1 MLFNFIVLVMIGAVA
16 YFHYSQGMV
25 SSVISMVIALFAA
38 AIAVGYHES
47 LVPMFANRLP
57 DSSIALAVT
66 LLFAVSYFIPRL
78 IFDKF
83 VPGNVRVP
91 LVMDK
96 GVAIICGLIA
106 ALASV
111 GVMSIA
117 FQSMPWSE
125 TPTFVPSRLDYKGEQ
140 IVTVPRAPGKREM
153 DAAFNE
159 TMEEMPGPDDDRG
172 MWIPADRFVIGL
184 VSAQSSEGAL
194 AADRPFTTIHPSF
207 LQQLYMGRLGIETG
221 GQRSASNLG
230 KSPDFKL
237 ADGQALF
244 APQGELPQLDAE
256 IDQIRKRQLDPTITS
271 TPTEMLFVVR
281 VNMHGSTV
289 DGDRLF
295 RFSPGAIRL
304 VANGRD
310 FHPIGTLEDAKLL
323 VSNRIDDFIFAKP
336 EQGRPV
342 CFDLVFKL
350 PKDAFAVDASET
362 TLTVKD
368 GVFIEIKRLARF
380 DLSKLTI
387 AKENPTYDQSA
398 ARTVLRKTATGEKIK
413 QILPGWTPGER

>member
-1 MLFNFIVLVMIGAVA
+1 
-16 YFHYSQGMV
+16 
-25 SSVISMVIALFAA
+25 
-38 AIAVGYHES
+38 
-47 LVPMFANRLP
+47 
-57 DSSIALAVT
+57 
-66 LLFAVSYFIPRL
+66 
-78 IFDKF
+78 
-83 VPGNVRVP
+83 
-91 LVMDK
+91 
-96 GVAIICGLIA
+96 
-106 ALASV
+106 
-111 GVMSIA
+111 
-117 FQSMPWSE
+117 
-125 TPTFVPSRLDYKGEQ
+125 
-140 IVTVPRAPGKREM
+140 
-153 DAAFNE
+153 
-159 TMEEMPGPDDDRG
+159 